1 VLIYELGQSEGALAG
16 KIVGALLY
24 MAVFGAVISYF
35 MQCLSFIMLR
45 RNLPHIE
52 RPYRSPVGIWGA
64 AIAGAVA
71 LVSLVSLYLNE
82 DYRPGVYGTL
92 IYFLLGIVYFAVAGR
107 HRLVLSPEEEFAMT
121 RGEHGHP
128 EREGYGTTHVSDLE
142 TGVAFRLFALLIP
155 LAYVLVAGFGFA
167 GPRASSRLADE
178 DRLGAIVVDSIAAAS
193 RTSERARWLA
203 LIFGGLT
210 TVLAAAGVVEVLRWV
225 QVLAW
230 RVRPS
235 RGRRR
240 PWTVLGLVA
249 GVVVMAAASSIAH
262 QTRADARGLASEVTV
277 LLVTAAAQVLV
288 VALLWL
294 ALSYAMRPVAVPWT
308 AMVPGALLFACGTQ
322 GFALA
327 VTVYF
332 APRAARAS
340 ALYGSLGVALTL
352 LVSLFLL
359 ARLAVAA
366 EELNA
371 TMWERRHPGGRPE
384 GRAAS

>member
-1 VLIYELGQSEGALAG
+1 MAGTPRQRLETLLASG
-16 KIVGALLY
+16 LASVERARGRSLVVDTVVG
-24 MAVFGAVISYF
+24 VV
-35 MQCLSFIMLR
+35 R
-45 RNLPHIE
+45 RE
-52 RPYRSPVGIWGA
+52 RPVAVGILA
-64 AIAGAVA
+64 A
-71 LVSLVSLYLNE
+71 SL
-82 DYRPGVYGTL
+82 
-92 IYFLLGIVYFAVAGR
+92 
-107 HRLVLSPEEEFAMT
+107 
-121 RGEHGHP
+121 
-128 EREGYGTTHVSDLE
+128 
-142 TGVAFRLFALLIP
+142 AFRLFALLIP

-167 GPRASSRLADE
+167 GLRASSRLADE
-178 DRLGAIVVDSIAAAS
+178 DRLGSMVVDSIAAAS
-193 RTSERARWLA
+193 RTSDRARWLA

-210 TVLAAAGVVEVLRWV
+210 TILAAAGVVEVLRWV

-235 RGRRR
+235 RGRRN

-249 GVVVMAAASSIAH
+249 GVVVMVASSSIGH
-262 QTRADARGLASEVTV
+262 QARADARGLASEVTV
-277 LLVTAAAQVLV
+277 LVLTAAGQILV

-294 ALSYAMRPVAVPWT
+294 ALSYTMRPVAVPWT
-308 AMVPGALLFACGTQ
+308 AMVPGALLFAGGTQ

-371 TMWERRHPGGRPE
+371 ALWERRNPGGQPDRRPDH
-384 GRAAS
+384 RAA

>member
-1 VLIYELGQSEGALAG
+1 MAG
-16 KIVGALLY
+16 DRRQRLEALL
-24 MAVFGAVISYF
+24 ASGLASVERARARSLVVDTVVGVV
-35 MQCLSFIMLR
+35 R
-45 RNLPHIE
+45 RE
-52 RPYRSPVGIWGA
+52 RPVAVGILA
-64 AIAGAVA
+64 A
-71 LVSLVSLYLNE
+71 SL
-82 DYRPGVYGTL
+82 
-92 IYFLLGIVYFAVAGR
+92 
-107 HRLVLSPEEEFAMT
+107 
-121 RGEHGHP
+121 
-128 EREGYGTTHVSDLE
+128 
-142 TGVAFRLFALLIP
+142 AFRLFALLIP
-155 LAYVLVAGFGFA
+155 LAYVLVAGFGLA
-167 GPRASSRLADE
+167 GARASARLGDD
-178 DRLGAIVVDSIAAAS
+178 DRLGAMVVDSIAAAS

-230 RVRPS
+230 GVRPS
-235 RGRRR
+235 RGRRH
-240 PWTVLGLVA
+240 PWTVLGLAA
-249 GVVVMAAASSIAH
+249 GVVVLFATSSFAR
-262 QTRADARGLASEVTV
+262 QARADARGLTSEVTV
-277 LLVTAAAQVLV
+277 ILVTAAGQVLV

-308 AMVPGALLFACGTQ
+308 ALVPGALLFAGGTQ

-327 VTVYF
+327 LTVYF

-371 TMWERRHPGGRPE
+371 TMWERRHPGGRPQ
-384 GRAAS
+384 GRAV